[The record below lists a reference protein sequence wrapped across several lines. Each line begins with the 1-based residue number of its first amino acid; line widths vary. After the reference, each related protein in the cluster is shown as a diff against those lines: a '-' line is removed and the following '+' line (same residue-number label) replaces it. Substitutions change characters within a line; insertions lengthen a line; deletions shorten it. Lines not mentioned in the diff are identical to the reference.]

1 MEISFFLKN
10 PKISRQKCEGK
21 IGVIDGF
28 LRGWRAYKKGKIKE
42 NYAYLCNTKHK
53 TWLWHRRQLFL
64 ILINF

>member
-10 PKISRQKCEGK
+10 SKISRQKCEGK

-42 NYAYLCNTKHK
+42 IMHIYAKRGIKRDANTDGS
-53 TWLWHRRQLFL
+53 F
-64 ILINF
+64 F